1 MDHKLFCAVLKNL
14 LHVNIHAGDLD
25 ENFLRL
31 LEEKYC
37 FHPALQPLFKAEV
50 LQPLLQKIEPGVLY
64 EFRDRLGVCVLF
76 FVLDGVPMNVGPF
89 VRREFDLDRTRRL
102 MLEAGLP
109 GSYAESIRLYYSNFP
124 LCGMTRA
131 IDAILACYRAFL
143 PEAPSLNLA
152 RIDDYPETRKLP
164 KQNYEERL
172 DYSSV
177 YRRYALENEFLHYI
191 EKGEPEN
198 TLAAHDRMA
207 AEGLR
212 DKRYVNAVY
221 QDVNVSFAILRGLAR
236 KAAENGGASVVEIN
250 EITQRSIQQMQ
261 AEQSVQKKVQISR
274 AMYAEL
280 AQAVDKAHSR
290 TGSFSPVI
298 RKAVDILR
306 HNYSQNLSMEQ
317 LAEQVRLSPSHL
329 SHLFSKEVGMSV
341 SQYVAALRCEEAAS
355 LLKTSGAP
363 VSEISAYV
371 GYLDQNY
378 FVKVFKKHYNKT
390 PSEFRAE
397 SNGNKAE

>member
-152 RIDDYPETRKLP
+152 RIDDYPETHRLP
-164 KQNYEERL
+164 TINYNESL

-177 YRRYALENEFLHYI
+177 YRHYELENQFLHTI
-191 EKGEPEN
+191 EKGDAEHVVIA
-198 TLAAHDRMA
+198 LDQMA
-207 AEGLR
+207 AAGLR
-212 DKRYVNAVY
+212 DKRFVSAVY
-221 QDVNVSFAILRGLAR
+221 QDVNVSMAILRTLAR

-250 EITQRSIQQMQ
+250 EITQRALQKMLAEASTSRKTQVMKQMC
-261 AEQSVQKKVQISR
+261 V
-274 AMYAEL
+274 EL
-280 AQAVDKAHSR
+280 AEAVDRARSR
-290 TGSFSPVI
+290 LGNFSPPI
-298 RKAVDILR
+298 RKAVDTLR
-306 HNYSQNLSMEQ
+306 HNYSQDLGLPE
-317 LAEQVRLSPSHL
+317 LAGHVGMSASHL
-329 SHLFSKEVGMSV
+329 SRLFSKEVGMSV

-355 LLKTSGAP
+355 LLKDSNLP
-363 VSEISAYV
+363 IYEIAAYV
-371 GYLDQNY
+371 GYTDNNY
-378 FVKVFKKHYNKT
+378 FVKVFKKHYGTT
-390 PSEFRAE
+390 PSDYRMK
-397 SNGNKAE
+397 NGKSGS

>member
-14 LHVNIHAGDLD
+14 LHVNIHAGELD
-25 ENFLRL
+25 EDFLRL

-131 IDAILACYRAFL
+131 IDTILACCQAFL

-152 RIDDYPETRKLP
+152 RIDDYPETHRLP
-164 KQNYEERL
+164 TINYNESL

-177 YRRYALENEFLHYI
+177 YRRYELENQFLHTI
-191 EKGEPEN
+191 EKGDAEHV
-198 TLAAHDRMA
+198 AIAHDQMA
-207 AEGLR
+207 AAGLR
-212 DKRYVNAVY
+212 DKRFVSAVY
-221 QDVNVSFAILRGLAR
+221 QDVNVSMAILRTLAR

-250 EITQRSIQQMQ
+250 EITQRALQKMLAETSTSRKTQVMKQMC
-261 AEQSVQKKVQISR
+261 V
-274 AMYAEL
+274 EL
-280 AQAVDKAHSR
+280 AEAVDRARSR
-290 TGSFSPVI
+290 LGNFSPPI
-298 RKAVDILR
+298 RKAVDTLR
-306 HNYSQNLSMEQ
+306 HNYSQDLGLPE
-317 LAEQVRLSPSHL
+317 LAGHVGMSASHL
-329 SHLFSKEVGMSV
+329 SRLFSKEVGMSV

-355 LLKTSGAP
+355 LLKDSNLP
-363 VSEISAYV
+363 IYEIAAYV
-371 GYLDQNY
+371 GYTDNNY
-378 FVKVFKKHYNKT
+378 FVKVFKKHYGTT
-390 PSEFRAE
+390 PSDYRMK
-397 SNGNKAE
+397 NGKSGS

>member
-1 MDHKLFCAVLKNL
+1 MEKELFCSVIQNL
-14 LHVNIHAGDLD
+14 LHINVHAGALD
-25 ENFLRL
+25 DDYLRL
-31 LEEKYC
+31 FEEKYC
-37 FHPALQPLFKAEV
+37 YHPSLQPMFQAKVIKPMVSE
-50 LQPLLQKIEPGVLY
+50 IEPGVLY
-64 EFRDRLGVCVLF
+64 EFRDRLGICALLF
-76 FVLDGVPMNVGPF
+76 LMNGTFYMAGPF
-89 VRREFDLDRTRRL
+89 VRKEFDLDKVRHV
-102 MLEAGLP
+102 MLSTGFS

-124 LCGMTRA
+124 LCSVTRA
-131 IDAILACYRAFL
+131 IETIHACVLAFC
-143 PEAPSLNLA
+143 PGAPQLTLA
-152 RIDDYPETRKLP
+152 RIDDYPETRRLP
-164 KQNYEERL
+164 KQNYEEQL
-172 DYSSV
+172 DYSTV

-198 TLAAHDRMA
+198 ALSAHDRMA
-207 AEGLR
+207 AEGLK
-212 DKRYVNAVY
+212 DKRYASAVY

-250 EITQRSIQQMQ
+250 EITQRSLQQMQ

-280 AQAVDKAHSR
+280 AQAVDKANSR

-306 HNYSQNLSMEQ
+306 HNYSQNLGMEQ

-355 LLKTSGAP
+355 LLKTSNAP

-397 SNGNKAE
+397 SVGNKAE